1 MHREVPVKVNAM
13 IDEGIAPLVLA
24 LNEEPRL
31 LTVDSCQGD
40 DDGSAYV
47 YMVYGGP
54 AAHAAAFFAALAQ
67 QLAKDS
73 TRSADYELRLEWR
86 TGNME
91 PMARLSTPRPS
102 VPNLAG
108 TVRKAISAVRS
119 TAVRTNACFCDT

>member
-40 DDGSAYV
+40 GEDSAYV
-47 YMVYGGP
+47 YMLYGGP
-54 AAHAAAFFAALAQ
+54 AAHAAAFFTALAQ
-67 QLAKDS
+67 ELAKDS
-73 TRSADYELRLEWR
+73 SRSADYELRLEWR

-91 PMARLSTPRPS
+91 PLARLSTPRQS
-102 VPNLAG
+102 VPDLAS
-108 TVRKAISAVRS
+108 TVRNAITAVRN